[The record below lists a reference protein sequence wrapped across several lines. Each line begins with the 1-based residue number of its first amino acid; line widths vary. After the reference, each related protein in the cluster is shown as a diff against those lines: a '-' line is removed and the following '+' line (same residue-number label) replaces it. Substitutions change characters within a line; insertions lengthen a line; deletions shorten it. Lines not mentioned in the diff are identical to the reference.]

1 MDLAPQ
7 SQSDASG
14 DPAYAFK
21 PSLFGAPLVF
31 RLAPAALEWSRGRS
45 LGRVPYDRIRR
56 LRLSFR
62 PVSMQ
67 SQRFVAE
74 VWPVSGSKLQIVSAS
89 WRGIADLESQ
99 NAAYTAFI
107 TELHR
112 RIAAAGAAPRFEA
125 GASVVVY
132 WVGWAVF
139 AGVAVALA
147 ALTARALQV
156 GANMAVV
163 IIAGFATLFA
173 WQMGTFLRR
182 NRPGTYRADALP
194 PQLLP

>member
-21 PSLFGAPLVF
+21 PSLLGAPLVF

-45 LGRVPYDRIRR
+45 MGRVPYDRIRR

-132 WVGWAVF
+132 WIGWAVF
-139 AGVAVALA
+139 AGVAVALT

-163 IIAGFATLFA
+163 IIAGFAALFT